1 MGFIIKVGVRMIR
14 GLKSF
19 AVFACILTL
28 VLDTISLGD
37 VSAADAKVEAG
48 VSLELAKYRKSVL
61 SNINYRLHF
70 TIPEDKNTPI
80 TATEKVTFDLADP
93 EKGLQL
99 DFRDDASKI
108 KAVRVNGASVP
119 VQHMH
124 EHLIINAEALRRG
137 KNTVDIEFIAGDTS
151 LNRNEGY
158 LYTLFVPDRART
170 AFPVFDQPNL
180 KSTYDLTL
188 DVPEKWTALSNG
200 LEVSNDAMADRRVFK
215 FATSDKIPSYLFS
228 FVAGEFERVTRMV
241 DGRAITML
249 HRETDEE
256 KVANN
261 LDAIFDLHGASLKW
275 LEEYTEVEYPFQKF
289 DFALIPA
296 FQYGGMEHVGAIQY
310 RASTLFLDEDPSDA
324 QLLNRANLIAHE
336 TAHMWF
342 GNLVTMDWF
351 NDVWTKEVY
360 ANFMAAKIVNPSFP
374 DIDHDL
380 NFMSRSYPAA
390 YSVDRTE
397 GANPIRQHLPNLN
410 EAGTLYG
417 AIIYNKAPIM
427 MQQLELL
434 LGKQAFRD
442 GIREYMQNFQ
452 GGNATWPDLIAIF
465 DKRSDADITKWS
477 DIWVNTAGRP
487 MFDYVEGSLNMIDPR
502 EKSRFWP
509 QTFGIAS
516 SEGDWVNHSFT
527 YKQDVGSISEPNPQY
542 SEEPVLLN
550 ADGKGYG
557 LFPVFPEVLRENWDS
572 LTSLQKGSLLIMLN
586 EQLLEGHKDVRPQ
599 DHLRDLLRVIER
611 EDNQIVLNLAL
622 RHITR
627 IYWSFLS
634 GDDRAGLAP
643 QIEAVLWTLMAEA
656 KSPAVKKVFYRSYVN
671 LATSGAGIKRLMALM
686 GRSLIIDNLSLSEA
700 DIINLAANLAVKSP
714 KDAEMLIAEQEGR
727 IENPDRR
734 RRFDFV
740 KPALSADKGV
750 RDAFFESLKQEENR
764 AVESWVLAALG
775 YLHHPLRVGT
785 SEAYLHDSLALLEDI
800 QRTGDIFFP
809 ARWTGVT
816 LANYQSESAA
826 KTVRDFLRE
835 RPDYNYQLKLKILQS
850 ADTLFRASKI
860 LKANGGA
867 K

>member
-1 MGFIIKVGVRMIR
+1 MMFRGILKIGALALGLAGTVIIGAGNIAA
-14 GLKSF
+14 GD
-19 AVFACILTL
+19 AVAEEA
-28 VLDTISLGD
+28 
-37 VSAADAKVEAG
+37 VSIEPG
-48 VSLELAKYRKSVL
+48 VSLTLAQFRKSVL
-61 SNINYRLHF
+61 SDINYRLHF
-70 TIPEDKNTPI
+70 TIPEDKTAPI
-80 TATEKVTFDLADP
+80 SVTERVTFNLGDAS
-93 EKGLQL
+93 KGLQL
-99 DFRDDASKI
+99 DFREEGAKI
-108 KAVRVNGASVP
+108 KTVQVNGTSVP
-119 VQHMH
+119 VQHAS
-124 EHLIINAEALRRG
+124 EHLIIAASALKRG
-137 KNTVDIEFIAGDTS
+137 KNTIDIEFTAGDTS

-188 DVPEKWTALSNG
+188 TVPENWTALSNG
-200 LEVSNDAMADRRVFK
+200 AQISEDVAGDQRVFK

-228 FVAGEFERVTRMV
+228 FVAGEFERVTRTVNGHTM
-241 DGRAITML
+241 TML
-249 HRETDEE
+249 HRETDNE
-256 KVANN
+256 KVAEN
-261 LDAIFDLHGASLKW
+261 LDAIFDLHGASLTW
-275 LEEYTEVEYPFQKF
+275 LEDYTGVKYPFQKF

-310 RASTLFLDEDPSDA
+310 RASSLFLDADPSDA

-374 DIDHDL
+374 NIDHDL

-442 GIREYMQNFQ
+442 GIREYMQSFK

-465 DKRSDADITKWS
+465 DKRSDADITTWS
-477 DIWVNTAGRP
+477 DVWVNTAGRP
-487 MFDYVEGSLNMIDPR
+487 TFDFAATENALETIDASGKDR
-502 EKSRFWP
+502 IWP
-509 QTFGIAS
+509 Q
-516 SEGDWVNHSFT
+516 SFT
-527 YKQDVGSISEPNPQY
+527 ATRRDNLSDEQAVAVGGKTTPLGARGEDIF
-542 SEEPVLLN
+542 LN

-557 LFPVFPEVLRENWDS
+557 LFPANVTLLKENWDD
-572 LTSLQKGSLLIMLN
+572 LTPLQKGSLLIMLN
-586 EQLLEGHKDVRPQ
+586 EQLLEGHEDVRPSG
-599 DHLRDLLRVIER
+599 HLRDLLRVVER

-634 GDDRAGLAP
+634 KETRAGFAP
-643 QIEAVLWTLMAEA
+643 QVEAVLWTRMAEA
-656 KSPAVKKVFYRSYVN
+656 KSPAVKKVFYRSYAA
-671 LATSGAGIKRLMALM
+671 LAITDAGIRRLMAIMDDTL
-686 GRSLIIDNLSLSEA
+686 RIDNLSLSEA

-714 KDAEMLIAEQEGR
+714 ENAAALIAAEDGK
-727 IENPDRR
+727 IKNPDRK
-734 RRFDFV
+734 RRFDFI
-740 KPALSADKGV
+740 KPALSADKAV
-750 RDAFFESLKQEENR
+750 RDAFFESLKREESR

-775 YLHHPLRVGT
+775 YIHHPLRVET
-785 SEAYLHDSLALLEDI
+785 SEAYLHDSLDLLAEI

-816 LANYQSESAA
+816 LANYQSDSAV
-826 KTVRDFLRE
+826 KIVRDFLE
-835 RPDYNYQLKLKILQS
+835 NRPDYNYQLKLKILQS
-850 ADTLFRASKI
+850 ADTLFRANKV
-860 LKANGGA
+860 LKANGDA
-867 K
+867 E